1 MEGMNFIRFPDG
13 INLYGMEIDRKEENF
28 YNEGCPK
35 DWDAPYF
42 ADTKKNK
49 RME

>member
-1 MEGMNFIRFPDG
+1 MEGMNFIRFPEG

-28 YNEGCPK
+28 YNEGCPR

-42 ADTKKNK
+42 D
-49 RME
+49 RYEEE